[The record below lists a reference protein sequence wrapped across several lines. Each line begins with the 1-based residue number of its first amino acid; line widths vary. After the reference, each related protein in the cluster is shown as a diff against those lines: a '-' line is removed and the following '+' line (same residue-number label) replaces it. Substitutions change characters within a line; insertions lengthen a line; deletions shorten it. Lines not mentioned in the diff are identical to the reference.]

1 MMNTISYLQHQNRR
15 LETHP
20 GLAVE
25 ALFLH
30 LCVILVFWNNPCI
43 EGMPLGKHGY
53 LSWNGYHGAAF
64 SEKALQPDL
73 ATWMSLKRC

>member
-1 MMNTISYLQHQNRR
+1 MMTTISYLQHQNRR

-30 LCVILVFWNNPCI
+30 LCVILFSGI
-43 EGMPLGKHGY
+43 IH
-53 LSWNGYHGAAF
+53 AF
-64 SEKALQPDL
+64 KVCLRVSVGI
-73 ATWMSLKRC
+73 